1 MPDHAACDYSP
12 PTDYCPA
19 EAEVWLGE
27 LDDQEPIIEYDR
39 RGRGIGLSHSHHPLI
54 RTGIPLTS
62 ITTSEAASAIR
73 VFARPRASRY
83 QRPSAVGGCT
93 PRPTSFVTMI
103 VVPSLS
109 RAASRRASASDRKS
123 VSAATSPPSTHTSRS
138 AFELRTVRQSTRM
151 TGVEAAST
159 ASAASRGASTV
170 IHSGGRDSRCSA
182 ILRAISSSSG
192 SAVAI

>member
-109 RAASRRASASDRKS
+109 RAASRSASASVQTA

-138 AFELRTVRQSTRM
+138 AFALRTDRKSTRM
-151 TGVEAAST
+151 TGVEGAST
-159 ASAASRGASTV
+159 ASPATRGASSV
-170 IHSGGRDSRCSA
+170 IDLVGRERRASPTLRDSLAPRRS
-182 ILRAISSSSG
+182 
-192 SAVAI
+192 